1 MKNELIK
8 VVSAA
13 PCLKIADVNFNK
25 KGIIELINE
34 ESDSGLIVFPEL
46 SVTGY
51 TSADLFQSDLLL
63 KESEKAVV
71 EIAEATKDK
80 GLTVVVGVPLRYA
93 NSIYNCAAILSNG
106 KVKAL
111 IPKTYIPNYSEFYE
125 VRWFASGKDIK
136 NAMLNFVGEEVP
148 FGTDILAEDCV
159 SGAVLGVEICEDL
172 WVPDKPSTH
181 ASLAGANIIAN
192 LSASDELIGKQ
203 DYRKELVKQQSGSC
217 YCAYVY
223 ASSGTM
229 ESSTD
234 LVFSGHSIIAQNG
247 SVLSENIFPEY
258 PHSEKAIIDLQAV
271 MHDRRHQNT
280 FENVNVSGY
289 RRVDVSIKN
298 AGSDTVYKKSAGCAE
313 ANEVTNGCNEVKQKT
328 VGCAEAENTKCNEV
342 SISELAGILKQYDYP
357 IARNPFVPKD
367 DELRKTRCEK
377 ILRIQANGLAT
388 RVRSTGI
395 NNLVI
400 GISGGLDS
408 TLALLVCHEAK
419 KLVNDIHIIAYTM
432 PNRGNTTKKTFDN
445 ASRLME
451 LLADES
457 YEIPI
462 EEGVK
467 LHLSQLGH
475 EETYQ
480 GEGDVTYENAQARMR
495 TYILMDAANMKNG
508 LVVGTGD
515 LSELALGWCTY
526 NGDHMSMYAVNA
538 SVPKTLVQYICR
550 TYANTCGNE
559 ELKEVILSVCDT
571 PITPELTPNKEGEIA
586 QKTEEKIG
594 KYDLNDFFLFYTLRY
609 GFEPA
614 RSVAYAIKAYPEVS
628 EKEIVNAAKNFFK
641 RFFTQQFK
649 RSCLPDGPKVGSV
662 TLSPRGDWRMPSDAS
677 VALWLEDL
685 DNFS

>member
-1 MKNELIK
+1 MENKLIQ
-8 VVSAA
+8 VVAA
-13 PCLKIADVNFNK
+13 TPGLKIGDVKFNTSEITDIK
-25 KGIIELINE
+25 NQSAE
-34 ESDSGLIVFPEL
+34 SGLIVFPEL

-63 KESEKAVV
+63 KESEKALQ
-71 EIAEATKDK
+71 EIADATKSK
-80 GLTVVVGVPLRYA
+80 ELTAVVGIPFRFA
-93 NSIYNCAAILSNG
+93 NCIYNCAAILSGG
-106 KVKAL
+106 KIKAL
-111 IPKTYIPNYSEFYE
+111 IPKSYIPNYSEFYE
-125 VRWFASGKDIK
+125 VRWFTSGKDIK
-136 NAMLNFVGEEVP
+136 NMTVKIGGEEVP
-148 FGTDILAEDCV
+148 FGVDILAEDEAT
-159 SGAVLGVEICEDL
+159 GAVLGVEICEDL
-172 WVPDKPSTH
+172 WIPDKPSTH
-181 ASLAGANIIAN
+181 AALAGANILAN

-217 YCAYVY
+217 YSAYIYV
-223 ASSGTM
+223 SSGTN

-234 LVFSGHSIIAQNG
+234 LVFSGHSIIARNG
-247 SVLSENIFPEY
+247 SILAESIFPEY
-258 PHSEKAIIDLQAV
+258 PHIEKAVIDLQAI

-280 FENVNVSGY
+280 FENENVNGY
-289 RRVDVSIKN
+289 RRVSVSIK
-298 AGSDTVYKKSAGCAE
+298 AIGK
-313 ANEVTNGCNEVKQKT
+313 NEVG
-328 VGCAEAENTKCNEV
+328 AR
-342 SISELAGILKQYDYP
+342 ELGEILKQYDYP

-367 DELRKTRCEK
+367 DNLRKSRCEK

-395 NNLVI
+395 KNLVI

-419 KLVNDIHIIAYTM
+419 KLVKDIRIIAYTM
-432 PNRGNTTKKTFDN
+432 PNRGNTTKTTFDN

-457 YEIPI
+457 HEIPI

-467 LHLSQLGH
+467 LHLSELGH

-526 NGDHMSMYAVNA
+526 NGDHMSMYAVNT

-550 TYANTCGNE
+550 TYAYTCENE

-614 RSVAYAIKAYPEVS
+614 RSVAYAIKAYPELAS
-628 EKEIVNAAKNFFK
+628 SDIFEAAKKFFK
-641 RFFTQQFK
+641 RFFSQQFK

-662 TLSPRGDWRMPSDAS
+662 SLSPRGDWRMPSDAS
-677 VALWLEDL
+677 VKLWLDDL
-685 DNFS
+685 EN

>member
-1 MKNELIK
+1 MENKLIQ
-8 VVSAA
+8 VVSAT
-13 PCLKIADVNFNK
+13 PGLKIGDVKFNTSEITD
-25 KGIIELINE
+25 IINQSAE
-34 ESDSGLIVFPEL
+34 SGLIVFPEL

-63 KESEKAVV
+63 KESEKALQ
-71 EIAEATKDK
+71 EIADATKGK
-80 GLTVVVGVPLRYA
+80 ELTAVVGIPFRFA
-93 NSIYNCAAILSNG
+93 NCIYNCAAIISGG
-106 KVKAL
+106 KIKAL
-111 IPKTYIPNYSEFYE
+111 IPKSYIPNYSEFYE
-125 VRWFASGKDIK
+125 VRWFTSGKDIK
-136 NAMLNFVGEEVP
+136 NMTVKIGGEEVP
-148 FGTDILAEDCV
+148 FGVDILAEDEAT
-159 SGAVLGVEICEDL
+159 GAVLGVEICEDL
-172 WVPDKPSTH
+172 WIPDKPSTH
-181 ASLAGANIIAN
+181 AALAGANILAN

-217 YCAYVY
+217 YSAYIYV
-223 ASSGTM
+223 SSGTN

-247 SVLSENIFPEY
+247 SILAESIFPEY
-258 PHSEKAIIDLQAV
+258 PHIEKAVIDLQAI

-280 FENVNVSGY
+280 FKNENVNGY
-289 RRVDVSIKN
+289 RRVSVSIK
-298 AGSDTVYKKSAGCAE
+298 AIGK
-313 ANEVTNGCNEVKQKT
+313 NEVG
-328 VGCAEAENTKCNEV
+328 AR
-342 SISELAGILKQYDYP
+342 ELGEILKQYDYP

-367 DELRKTRCEK
+367 DILRKSRCEK

-395 NNLVI
+395 KNLVI

-419 KLVNDIHIIAYTM
+419 KLVKDIRIIAYTM
-432 PNRGNTTKKTFDN
+432 PNRGNTTKTTFDN

-457 YEIPI
+457 HEIPI

-467 LHLSQLGH
+467 LHLSELGH

-526 NGDHMSMYAVNA
+526 NGDHMSMYAVNT

-550 TYANTCGNE
+550 TYAYTCENE

-614 RSVAYAIKAYPEVS
+614 RSVAYAIKAYPELAS
-628 EKEIVNAAKNFFK
+628 SDIFEAAKKFFK

-662 TLSPRGDWRMPSDAS
+662 SLSPRGDWRMPSDAS
-677 VALWLEDL
+677 VKLWLEDL
-685 DNFS
+685 EK